1 MAKTPS
7 PTGTGSQTI
16 SQVFAQKKLWAWWT
30 QNGGRGTNMFNG
42 STEKGIDYSNGVFGT
57 PIGVPVGGKV
67 ISIVHNNNSIGDIV
81 MMQDSSGATWLYQH
95 ITASVRVGTTLG
107 VGSVIGT
114 QNGLPVDQYSTGTHI
129 EVRYLP
135 PGLYNAVTNSWNL
148 PWVNPFGIFSS
159 LSNQTAG
166 TVGTGGTGSGIP
178 PGQGQ
183 TGDGSVLPSTGGPET
198 IFATG
203 AGTYITLL
211 QQVHQTL
218 ISHPGLYGLCLAID
232 EAEEFPGYIDL
243 TVNGAGT
250 APTSTAIN
258 IPTILPGVTIPTGL
272 TVPVY
277 DVVGIARSI
286 GATVTDNMLPLAI
299 RGDLVMFGL
308 IIVIALMVKLL
319 APVIEQVAKV
329 AEMAA

>member
-1 MAKTPS
+1 MAKTPT
-7 PTGTGSQTI
+7 PTTATQTI
-16 SQVFAQKKLWAWWT
+16 SQVFQGKHLWAWWT

-42 STEKGIDYSNGVFGT
+42 TTEKGIDYSNGVFGT

-135 PGLYNAVTNSWNL
+135 PGLYNAATNSWNL
-148 PWVNPFGIFSS
+148 PWVNPFGVFSS

-166 TVGTGGTGSGIP
+166 TVGSGSGSGTGSGA
-178 PGQGQ
+178 PGP
-183 TGDGSVLPSTGGPET
+183 GSGGVGTPTGGPIPIT
-198 IFATG
+198 SLPAM
-203 AGTYITLL
+203 YIPLL
-211 QQVHQTL
+211 TQVHDTL
-218 ISHPGLYGLCLAID
+218 VANPGLYGICLAID

-243 TVNGAGT
+243 SINSTGL
-250 APTSTAIN
+250 APTSTAIG
-258 IPTILPGVTIPTGL
+258 IPVLPGVTIPTGI

-286 GATVTDNMLPLAI
+286 GATITDNAMPAAI
-299 RGDLVMFGL
+299 RGSLILAGALLVFSL
-308 IIVIALMVKLL
+308 
-319 APVIEQVAKV
+319 VAKASAPAV
-329 AEMAA
+329 QQLIPLMAGG